1 MGEEEETGKKHI
13 AWDENMAVVDLEEEG
28 DQEGDAAAGKRTG
41 KRRLEYQLN
50 TEIQEGNLGLRR
62 NPPRSRRK
70 TLLREIVDDEDDDDD
85 EEDEEEE
92 DNDDAEEEHEGS
104 GNDKDEGEVDT
115 DADDLAQSEKAEMER
130 ERESG
135 EDGLDNEANEA
146 APKVPEVARI
156 LARRDNS
163 KDEQAECEYRVKYKG
178 RAYIW
183 AEWIA
188 EKELHKWAE
197 LDKGLKQ
204 KIRNFERRVCGI
216 CLGGGPK

>member
-1 MGEEEETGKKHI
+1 MGEEEEAGKKHS
-13 AWDENMAVVDLEEEG
+13 AWDEDAAMVDLEEEG
-28 DQEGDAAAGKRTG
+28 DQEGDVMVGKSTG
-41 KRRLEYQLN
+41 KRGLEYQLDME
-50 TEIQEGNLGLRR
+50 TQEENFGLRR

-70 TLLREIVDDEDDDDD
+70 VLPREVVDDEEDDGDEDD
-85 EEDEEEE
+85 EEDDEEEE
-92 DNDDAEEEHEGS
+92 DDGDSGDDK
-104 GNDKDEGEVDT
+104 NEGEVDT
-115 DADDLAQSEKAEMER
+115 DADDLAQSEKAEMEH
-130 ERESG
+130 EGESG
-135 EDGLDNEANEA
+135 EGGLDNEADEA

-216 CLGGGPK
+216 YHGGGPK